1 MVKNKIL
8 FLLAVTFLL
17 KESSYGTLYP
27 DSEAGNNITQDKVSS
42 HLSSTTVISVNGDRY
57 GVIEE
62 NTNINIE
69 NNQTSGKKIL
79 NINTTSDKETINKG
93 SLKVIAGTNG
103 VDIVAIQKGNFIN
116 SGTLEVV
123 GNNNKGMNITGAN
136 IEATNSGNIV
146 VNSGAVGVSLTNST
160 SIFKNNVDGNIEI
173 SGSGTKGIYIGAGK
187 VENDGTIKIN
197 NKAIGINLNNVASIF
212 ENDRNGNIE
221 ISESGTTGAA
231 IWQGRLSNSG
241 NIAVQNSATGVDV
254 NGNEASFEN
263 VNEGTIKVDGSN
275 SKGIQLRN
283 SGKATNDSKIQIINN
298 GIGVYYSGE
307 GEFINKEN
315 GSIISSGSGSKGIYL
330 NAAGT
335 ATNKG
340 NIIVGQDYENSSK
353 QIISGAGAE
362 GINVNKEG
370 VTFTNEGNIL
380 VTGINSKG
388 ISMAAGEVL
397 NNGVISINNASSGV
411 YLKGGVFTNS
421 ENGKIFVEGKD
432 SKGIHLVGGK
442 IVNSNI
448 FQITTGG
455 MGVYYG
461 GSGNFINNGNIYSSG
476 IDGTTSSKGIYLNAA
491 GTATNKGNII
501 VGQDYENSS
510 KQVIS
515 GAGAEGVNVN
525 QEGAIFTNE
534 GSVLVTGI
542 NSKGISMASGEALNN
557 GIININSA
565 SSGTYLK
572 GGVFTNSENGK
583 IFVEGKDSKGI
594 YLAGGVSENNG
605 DIDIRDSGIGVFF
618 TNNGTFTNENT
629 GSINIF
635 GANSKGIYINGG
647 DGIAKNNGNL
657 NLYGESV
664 AIYNKEGNVINNGNI
679 TGNGIGIKL
688 ENGYLINEGKIDVTG
703 NAIESI
709 KNSNNTVFL
718 KNGSEIKGK
727 IVGGDGID
735 ILTIN
740 GEHDSLEVTKYE
752 AIVIKNEDSKIKNS
766 TIALE
771 YNSGT
776 KQYLEESKNKIES
789 LENSK
794 LRSSTSSGNLII
806 ENSNL
811 IINTKDSLTNK
822 NIENPIIDTQNINF
836 EGDISF
842 VLNSSDG
849 RNEFSLKEV
858 LGLKDESILNLDKAN
873 LKTTAVWSYKKNENG
888 DLIAKKKTYES
899 IVNREEIKEFST
911 LFEKNRSDMSG
922 DFFEEVVGNL
932 DRLETIENFTN
943 AMSQMSGAI
952 HGYTVDISAINSR
965 NIVNTMRNRAMT
977 RDYLVSRPINSWTQ
991 DILYL
996 NNNARLDGIFHGN
1009 YDEKGVL
1016 GISEKQVYQNAKLG
1030 FVYGGSNGKLD
1041 FNENG
1046 DITSKNAY
1054 LGGYY
1059 NYSFNNNLSLNSNF
1073 TFAYG
1078 YNKVN
1083 RKIDIGEYRTTL
1095 LSHYPTYGFGIGAN
1109 IAYTIE
1115 DNKQNRALFYA
1126 GIDINRIMQG
1136 NINENDNIKVDTVDS
1151 TLMIKNAGANEFSYY
1166 SITPSLGFMY
1176 QNTGYIFDKKY
1187 TIGADFNYE
1196 TEIGNIKDGKRM
1208 YIQGIKDQYKV
1219 GTLERE
1225 NIFSTSIYG
1234 NLELNE
1240 SLGINARYTTSISDE
1255 YDADMITLGMT
1266 YKMDTLTDNY
1276 ITGPIL
1282 AGIENNR
1289 ILSDRWTGTFQ
1300 FMFENEDDSDRSY
1313 YDVETYELMSGDYAT
1328 SMKMKPKF
1336 VLNVRDKKTKWS
1348 YYFEGYYM
1356 SNDFLKETR
1365 HNEREQKY
1373 TRLHAEARWSDTY
1386 LKGRYGIH
1394 LGYRNETASKPVLS
1408 TYPSPQRV
1416 KEGTHQLRLT
1426 PNFTYNLGYGFN
1438 LDMKSTSI
1446 LEYNYTGLREG
1457 QTDFLMENEYY
1468 LVYSGF
1474 MPGWTLRLGY
1484 YREDRWMDHDNKKLN
1499 WDKTLKEVTEIPDT
1513 KRYHLSEL
1521 RPSASY
1527 YFGNGDSLTLS
1538 LRIPVGNGAW
1548 YNSLDNDKKSSES
1561 YETRYSVDYNHVVAP
1576 GFNVFGGIT
1585 FLNLK
1590 VKNKD
1595 HSSSNYGKTTR
1606 WYSFRPKL
1614 GISYN
1619 F

>member
-27 DSEAGNNITQDKVSS
+27 DSGAGNNITQDKVSS

-57 GVIEE
+57 GIIEE

-103 VDIVAIQKGNFIN
+103 VDIVAIQKGDFIN

-315 GSIISSGSGSKGIYL
+315 GSIISSGSG
-330 NAAGT
+330 
-335 ATNKG
+335 
-340 NIIVGQDYENSSK
+340 
-353 QIISGAGAE
+353 
-362 GINVNKEG
+362 
-370 VTFTNEGNIL
+370 
-380 VTGINSKG
+380 
-388 ISMAAGEVL
+388 
-397 NNGVISINNASSGV
+397 
-411 YLKGGVFTNS
+411 
-421 ENGKIFVEGKD
+421 
-432 SKGIHLVGGK
+432 
-442 IVNSNI
+442 
-448 FQITTGG
+448 
-455 MGVYYG
+455 
-461 GSGNFINNGNIYSSG
+461 
-476 IDGTTSSKGIYLNAA
+476 SKGIYLNAA

-996 NNNARLDGIFHGN
+996 NNNARLDGVFHGN

-1030 FVYGGSNGKLD
+1030 FVYGGSNGRLD

-1187 TIGADFNYE
+1187 MIGADFNYE

-1576 GFNVFGGIT
+1576 GFNIFGGIT
-1585 FLNLK
+1585 FLDLK

>member
-1 MVKNKIL
+1 MVRNKIL
-8 FLLAVTFLL
+8 FLLAITFLL

-27 DSEAGNNITQDKVSS
+27 DSGAGNNVTQDKVSS

-57 GVIEE
+57 GIIEE

-93 SLKVIAGTNG
+93 NLKVIAGTNG

-146 VNSGAVGVSLTNST
+146 VNSGAVGVSLSNFT

-212 ENDRNGNIE
+212 ENNTNGNIE

-315 GSIISSGSGSKGIYL
+315 GSIISSGSG
-330 NAAGT
+330 
-335 ATNKG
+335 
-340 NIIVGQDYENSSK
+340 
-353 QIISGAGAE
+353 
-362 GINVNKEG
+362 
-370 VTFTNEGNIL
+370 
-380 VTGINSKG
+380 
-388 ISMAAGEVL
+388 
-397 NNGVISINNASSGV
+397 
-411 YLKGGVFTNS
+411 
-421 ENGKIFVEGKD
+421 
-432 SKGIHLVGGK
+432 
-442 IVNSNI
+442 
-448 FQITTGG
+448 
-455 MGVYYG
+455 
-461 GSGNFINNGNIYSSG
+461 
-476 IDGTTSSKGIYLNAA
+476 SKGIYLNAA

-996 NNNARLDGIFHGN
+996 NNNARLDGVFHGN

-1030 FVYGGSNGKLD
+1030 FVYGGSNGRLD

-1300 FMFENEDDSDRSY
+1300 FMFENEDDSDRAY

-1386 LKGRYGIH
+1386 LKGRYGIN

-1499 WDKTLKEVTEIPDT
+1499 WDKTLNEVTEIPDT

-1548 YNSLDNDKKSSES
+1548 YNSFDNDKKSSES

>member
-27 DSEAGNNITQDKVSS
+27 DSGAGNNITQDKVSS

-57 GVIEE
+57 GIIEE

-103 VDIVAIQKGNFIN
+103 VDIVAIQKGDFIN

-315 GSIISSGSGSKGIYL
+315 GSIISSGSG
-330 NAAGT
+330 
-335 ATNKG
+335 
-340 NIIVGQDYENSSK
+340 
-353 QIISGAGAE
+353 
-362 GINVNKEG
+362 
-370 VTFTNEGNIL
+370 
-380 VTGINSKG
+380 
-388 ISMAAGEVL
+388 
-397 NNGVISINNASSGV
+397 
-411 YLKGGVFTNS
+411 
-421 ENGKIFVEGKD
+421 
-432 SKGIHLVGGK
+432 
-442 IVNSNI
+442 
-448 FQITTGG
+448 
-455 MGVYYG
+455 
-461 GSGNFINNGNIYSSG
+461 
-476 IDGTTSSKGIYLNAA
+476 SKGIYLNAA

-996 NNNARLDGIFHGN
+996 NNNARLDGVFHGN

>member
-27 DSEAGNNITQDKVSS
+27 DSGAGNNITQDKVSS

-57 GVIEE
+57 GIIEE

-315 GSIISSGSGSKGIYL
+315 GSIISS
-330 NAAGT
+330 
-335 ATNKG
+335 
-340 NIIVGQDYENSSK
+340 
-353 QIISGAGAE
+353 
-362 GINVNKEG
+362 
-370 VTFTNEGNIL
+370 
-380 VTGINSKG
+380 
-388 ISMAAGEVL
+388 
-397 NNGVISINNASSGV
+397 SSG
-411 YLKGGVFTNS
+411 
-421 ENGKIFVEGKD
+421 
-432 SKGIHLVGGK
+432 
-442 IVNSNI
+442 
-448 FQITTGG
+448 
-455 MGVYYG
+455 
-461 GSGNFINNGNIYSSG
+461 
-476 IDGTTSSKGIYLNAA
+476 SKGIYLNAA

-572 GGVFTNSENGK
+572 GGVFTNSKNGK

-922 DFFEEVVGNL
+922 DFFEEVVRNL

-996 NNNARLDGIFHGN
+996 NNNARLDGVFHGN

-1030 FVYGGSNGKLD
+1030 FVYGGSNGRLD

-1386 LKGRYGIH
+1386 LKGRYGIN